1 MTWFGSGMTSSRYFS
16 MGGARRQDAP
26 SGRGRQGRYGRRSTG
41 SRRTTRW
48 ACRNFTQRTILQP
61 MGTPWSIDPLGS
73 FPGEKTDWRD
83 NPAAGAG
90 PPPSGTWPV
99 RIRLDRV
106 AHRPVFL
113 RISRWRLDR
122 VFVGLRVGDRRLF
135 RFGGLRTRGRD
146 GLFRHAKESRTQ
158 RIGSAIPPR

>member
-1 MTWFGSGMTSSRYFS
+1 M
-16 MGGARRQDAP
+16 RRRGVAGKVDTDDAQP
-26 SGRGRQGRYGRRSTG
+26 DLAAPRAGRAEILPNERSYNPWAPPGRSTLWDHFLGRRRIG
-41 SRRTTRW
+41 GTTR
-48 ACRNFTQRTILQP
+48 QR
-61 MGTPWSIDPLGS
+61 G
-73 FPGEKTDWRD
+73 
-83 NPAAGAG
+83 PAR
-90 PPPSGTWPV
+90 PPSGTWAV

-146 GLFRHAKESRTQ
+146 GLFGHAKESRAQ
-158 RIGSAIPPR
+158 RLGSAIPPR

>member
-1 MTWFGSGMTSSRYFS
+1 MTIVSP
-16 MGGARRQDAP
+16 Q
-26 SGRGRQGRYGRRSTG
+26 RRSYNP
-41 SRRTTRW
+41 W
-48 ACRNFTQRTILQP
+48 AP
-61 MGTPWSIDPLGS
+61 PWSIDPLGS

-106 AHRPVFL
+106 AHRSVFL

-122 VFVGLRVGDRRLF
+122 VFVGLRVGDRRFF

-146 GLFRHAKESRTQ
+146 GLFGHAKESRAQ
-158 RIGSAIPPR
+158 RLGSAIPSR

>member
-1 MTWFGSGMTSSRYFS
+1 
-16 MGGARRQDAP
+16 
-26 SGRGRQGRYGRRSTG
+26 
-41 SRRTTRW
+41 
-48 ACRNFTQRTILQP
+48 
-61 MGTPWSIDPLGS
+61 MGTPLIDRLFGIIS
-73 FPGEKTDWRD
+73 WEKTDWRD

-146 GLFRHAKESRTQ
+146 GLFGHAKESRAQ
-158 RIGSAIPPR
+158 RLGSAIPSR

>member
-1 MTWFGSGMTSSRYFS
+1 
-16 MGGARRQDAP
+16 MGP
-26 SGRGRQGRYGRRSTG
+26 
-41 SRRTTRW
+41 
-48 ACRNFTQRTILQP
+48 
-61 MGTPWSIDPLGS
+61 PWSIDSLGS

-106 AHRPVFL
+106 
-113 RISRWRLDR
+113 
-122 VFVGLRVGDRRLF
+122 FVGLRVGDRRLF

-146 GLFRHAKESRTQ
+146 RLFGHAKESRTQ
-158 RIGSAIPPR
+158 RIGSVIPPR